1 MKPLSLVS
9 CVFLAAVAPGFA
21 QEWEIGGG
29 VGYGLTRKV
38 DITNPL
44 GTVRAGFDDGLMWTV
59 YGAQNHRIYSGELR
73 YTYKFSDLK
82 IDGLGQ
88 SASMTGEAHSI
99 HYDFLLH
106 PSERVVQPFIV
117 MGAGIRYYRGT
128 GPEVAGQPLAGF
140 AFLSHTN
147 QVKPLLTPGVGVKMK
162 FGERFVLRLEAR
174 DYVTPFPEQVI
185 VPLGNSSNA
194 GGWLH
199 DFTPMVNVGVAF

>member
-44 GTVRAGFDDGLMWTV
+44 GTVKAGLDNGLMWTV

-73 YTYKFSDLK
+73 YTYQFSNITVKGMD
-82 IDGLGQ
+82 Q
-88 SASMTGEAHSI
+88 SASTGGDVQSI

-106 PSERVVQPFIV
+106 PSERAVQPFV
-117 MGAGIRYYRGT
+117 AMGAGIRYYRGT
-128 GPEVAGQPLAGF
+128 GPETLGQPIGGS
-140 AFLSHTN
+140 AFLSRTN
-147 QVKPLLTPGVGVKMK
+147 EVKPLLTPGVGVKVK

-174 DYVTPFPEQVI
+174 DYITPFPEQVI
-185 VPLGNSSNA
+185 IPLGNSSSVH
-194 GGWLH
+194 GWLH
-199 DFTPMVNVGVAF
+199 DFTPMVNIGVLF